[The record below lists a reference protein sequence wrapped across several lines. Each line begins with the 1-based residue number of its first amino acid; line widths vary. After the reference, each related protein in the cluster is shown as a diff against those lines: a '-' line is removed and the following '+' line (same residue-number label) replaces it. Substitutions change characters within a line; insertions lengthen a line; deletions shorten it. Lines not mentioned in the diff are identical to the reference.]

1 MLYFSKKVG
10 ENGKIFSIESDPRV
24 YEVLKE
30 IVILNNLKN
39 VYLIN
44 NFFYKKNN
52 IEVKS
57 RLLPLNN
64 WMSNSINS
72 LEGEI
77 FKSKTVTIDSVIKKF
92 NINKINFA
100 KFNIEGSEKNLLSGN
115 KIFLKKCEN
124 ICVSCHDFLEK
135 KQFKTFYQLKKFF
148 LNKNFKVHKNLSQD
162 KILKFYLY
170 AKKK

>member
-30 IVILNNLKN
+30 IVILINLKN

-100 KFNIEGSEKNLLSGN
+100 KFNIEG
-115 KIFLKKCEN
+115 
-124 ICVSCHDFLEK
+124 V
-135 KQFKTFYQLKKFF
+135 KKFA
-148 LNKNFKVHKNLSQD
+148 
-162 KILKFYLY
+162 IR
-170 AKKK
+170 